1 MTQENKIQ
9 AALNMI
15 DGYDWYWRMA
25 DAWLYDSAKAGM
37 RNFVEL
43 VSTIENSNIR
53 TALRNLWTLKFEETR
68 GFKNTDITAK
78 RNEYMAVLAA

>member
-1 MTQENKIQ
+1 
-9 AALNMI
+9 
-15 DGYDWYWRMA
+15 
-25 DAWLYDSAKAGM
+25 M

-53 TALRNLWTLKFEETR
+53 QALRNLWTLKFEETR
-68 GFKNTDITAK
+68 GTICGGSADTSAK

>member
-1 MTQENKIQ
+1 
-9 AALNMI
+9 
-15 DGYDWYWRMA
+15 MA
-25 DAWLYDSAKAGM
+25 DDWRYDSAKAGM

-53 TALRNLWTLKFEETR
+53 QALRNLWTLKFEETR
-68 GFKNTDITAK
+68 GTICGGSADTSAK